1 MNDVGATVRISAIN
15 LRTYLPIAMMLMVPD
30 ATCRLYGETVNL
42 IAMNDTTIYS
52 EANDLSNGTGS
63 YMFSGNTA
71 AGNTRRALI
80 RFDVSGSI
88 PAGATITS
96 ASLQLYMSR
105 TQASA
110 MSVRL
115 HRILADWGE
124 GTSNAD
130 QQEGSGAIATDND
143 ATWGYRFFV
152 ESNPSSSPV
161 WATSGGDYN
170 VAPSASVS
178 VAGIGNY
185 TWGSNAA
192 MIGDVQTWLNTPAAN
207 YGWLLVGNETQ
218 SQTSK
223 RFETSEASQTA
234 RRPRLTIV
242 YTPSPNSGA
251 CCFANGS
258 CQSMIESACTTAGG
272 AFQGIGASCTPNP
285 CPQPTGAC
293 CFDNAT
299 CQELTA
305 ADCSGQSGEYQGDFS
320 MCMPD
325 MCPIVLTPYLDPLPI
340 PPLATPTAG
349 APGEV
354 ATYDIQMVQVQQQ
367 LHSELP
373 PTTLWTY
380 EGIFP
385 GPTILATRG
394 KPVTVNWINDLR
406 DEFGD
411 LRTTHYLPVDLCPH
425 GAANQPKTVVHL
437 HGGHVPAAYDG
448 YPESTFLP
456 GDSVTYVYPNQQ
468 LPALIW
474 YHDHALGITRLNVYM
489 GLAGGYLITDSF
501 EQSLNLPPS
510 EYDVPLIIQD
520 RTFHPD
526 GSLLYPAEW
535 EEHFFGDKI
544 LVNGKVWPYFNVK
557 QGKYRFRAL
566 NGCNSRT
573 LKLSL
578 SNGQTFQLI
587 GTDGGLLPAPVT
599 LSEITLGPAERA
611 DLIVDFSSY
620 PSGTEIIFQNSAPAP
635 YPAGDPMHDIPNVM
649 KFVVQN
655 QPGFIGAIPATLRP
669 METLDPQSAVTTRE
683 LTLASAAD
691 PCTGSM
697 WLIDG
702 MHWDHIHEYPMLGTT
717 EIWSFINRSGI
728 SHPMH
733 MHMIFFQVLERQ
745 DFNIV
750 DGQVVPIGNPIP
762 APPQEG
768 GWKDTVMAHPGQI
781 TRVIARFDDYMGR
794 YPYHC
799 HILEHEDHGMMR
811 QFEVVGPPAG
821 IPANST
827 WGIVIFG
834 LALLIAATIITR
846 LQPGWPRT
854 KFS

>member
-1 MNDVGATVRISAIN
+1 
-15 LRTYLPIAMMLMVPD
+15 
-30 ATCRLYGETVNL
+30 
-42 IAMNDTTIYS
+42 
-52 EANDLSNGTGS
+52 
-63 YMFSGNTA
+63 
-71 AGNTRRALI
+71 
-80 RFDVSGSI
+80 
-88 PAGATITS
+88 
-96 ASLQLYMSR
+96 
-105 TQASA
+105 
-110 MSVRL
+110 
-115 HRILADWGE
+115 
-124 GTSNAD
+124 
-130 QQEGSGAIATDND
+130 
-143 ATWGYRFFV
+143 
-152 ESNPSSSPV
+152 
-161 WATSGGDYN
+161 
-170 VAPSASVS
+170 
-178 VAGIGNY
+178 
-185 TWGSNAA
+185 
-192 MIGDVQTWLNTPAAN
+192 
-207 YGWLLVGNETQ
+207 
-218 SQTSK
+218 
-223 RFETSEASQTA
+223 
-234 RRPRLTIV
+234 
-242 YTPSPNSGA
+242 
-251 CCFANGS
+251 
-258 CQSMIESACTTAGG
+258 
-272 AFQGIGASCTPNP
+272 
-285 CPQPTGAC
+285 
-293 CFDNAT
+293 
-299 CQELTA
+299 
-305 ADCSGQSGEYQGDFS
+305 
-320 MCMPD
+320 
-325 MCPIVLTPYLDPLPI
+325 MCPIVLTPYIDPLPI
-340 PPLATPTAG
+340 PALATPTTG
-349 APGEV
+349 APGDI
-354 ATYDIQMVQVQQQ
+354 ATYDMHMVQVQLQ

-380 EGIFP
+380 EGSYP

-406 DEFGD
+406 DEFGN

-456 GDSVTYVYPNQQ
+456 GNSVTYVYPNQQ

-489 GLAGGYLITDSF
+489 GLAGGYLITDAF
-501 EQSLNLPPS
+501 EQSLNLPPP
-510 EYDVPLIIQD
+510 EYDIPLIIQD
-520 RTFHPD
+520 RTFRPD

-544 LVNGKVWPYFNVK
+544 LVNGRVWPFFNVQ

-573 LKLSL
+573 LNLSL
-578 SNGQTFQLI
+578 SNGQTFQQI

-599 LSEITLGPAERA
+599 LSEVTLGPAERA
-611 DLIVDFSSY
+611 DLIVDFSVHA
-620 PSGTEIIFQNSAPAP
+620 PGTEIILQNSAPSP

-655 QPGFIGAIPATLRP
+655 QTGFTGTIPASLRP
-669 METLDPQSAVTTRE
+669 METLNPQNAVTTRE

-691 PCTGSM
+691 PCSGSM

-733 MHMIFFQVLERQ
+733 MHMIFFQVLDRQ

-762 APPQEG
+762 APPQED

-811 QFEVVGPPAG
+811 QFEVVGPPPG

-827 WGIVIFG
+827 WGAVILV
-834 LALLIAATIITR
+834 LALLIAATIIAHR
-846 LQPGWPRT
+846 MAACPYT